1 MQMNRTELLQHRIN
15 RESRRAAI
23 EERAEAKRFLEN
35 PATPTAFSILDAIAA
50 DPNVSPAFGRCI
62 VGRPTLAEKLAAK
75 REEYDADARGADLYF
90 ARGGS
95 GE

>member
-1 MQMNRTELLQHRIN
+1 MQTASLPTI
-15 RESRRAAI
+15 AD
-23 EERAEAKRFLEN
+23 FL
-35 PATPTAFSILDAIAA
+35 AA
-50 DPNVSPAFGRCI
+50 DKNVSPAYQRAVI
-62 VGRPTLAEKLAAK
+62 GRPTLEEKLAAK